1 MLIGNSWAW
10 GNNEWRTLDQLALPL
25 DDIGCLQG
33 VVIVDRLRT
42 FQHQP
47 LDVGLHL
54 ERWRLSCEAVGIE
67 LPQLAFDAIIAELVE
82 RNRAYDDRTDFSI
95 VLLATPGRN
104 GSSSHTPTMLA
115 HLAPIPWKNLA
126 RWYAVGQS
134 LRTTGHQGV
143 PTACWSPAI
152 KTRARLNYYLSDQ
165 QAQLEAGDE
174 SAAGLLLAPT
184 KNNTLSLTE
193 TSAANLLVVE
203 RSAAGAVQLISP
215 PEELILG
222 GISLRRT
229 LRLARQQG
237 YPIRY
242 EPISIAR
249 AAAADELLLTGTTG
263 CLWPAAALDSR
274 QFIDATQ
281 QTVYQALSQ
290 AWKQDILCDYTQLPT
305 GHL

>member
-1 MLIGNSWAW
+1 MLIGNSLAW
-10 GNNEWRTLDQLALPL
+10 VNSEWRALDQLALPL
-25 DDIGCLQG
+25 DDIGFLQG

-42 FQHQP
+42 FQHKS

-54 ERWRLSCEAVGIE
+54 ERWRNSCEAVGIV
-67 LPQLAFDAIIAELVE
+67 LPQLAFDAVIEQLVE
-82 RNRAYDDRTDFSI
+82 RNRGYDDHADYSI
-95 VLLATPGRN
+95 VLLATPGRS
-104 GSSSHTPTMLA
+104 GSSLRTPTMLA

-134 LRTTGHQGV
+134 LRTTSHQGV

-165 QAQLEAGDE
+165 QAQLEAGEE

-184 KNNTLSLTE
+184 KNNELSLTE
-193 TSAANLLVVE
+193 TSAANLLIVE
-203 RSAAGAVQLISP
+203 RSAGGAVQLFSP

-229 LRLARQQG
+229 LRLARQLG

-249 AAAADELLLTGTTG
+249 AVAADEVLLTGTTG
-263 CLWPAAALDSR
+263 CLWPAAELNSR
-274 QFIDATQ
+274 QFIAAAEQ
-281 QTVYQALSQ
+281 PVYQALAQ

-305 GHL
+305 GRT